1 MRTRALITGMLL
13 GAGCLVVTGCGELDS
28 LIGEN
33 GLGET
38 RVSGLVYGESYDF
51 VSGTAEASGGVYTL
65 TLSDSWSYDCRS
77 TPSGRYLTIVM
88 SGVNSEGTVP
98 AAGNMTFNQIDQGIG
113 AIPEGA
119 TGGSLTIDLLDEEE
133 FGVIEGYIDA
143 RGESS
148 DVRGSFSVPI
158 CP

>member
-1 MRTRALITGMLL
+1 MSLRARSTGILL
-13 GAGCLVVTGCGELDS
+13 GAGCFLLLGCGELDG

-33 GLGET
+33 GFGET

-77 TPSGRYLTIVM
+77 TPSGRYLTIVVA
-88 SGVNSEGTVP
+88 GVTTEGTIS
-98 AAGNMTFNQIDQGIG
+98 AAGNVTFNQIEEGFG
-113 AIPEGA
+113 SIPEGA
-119 TGGSLTIDLLDEEE
+119 TAGSLTIDRLDEEE
-133 FGVIEGYIDA
+133 SGMIEGYIDA

-148 DVRGSFSVPI
+148 EVRGSFSVPI
-158 CP
+158 CR